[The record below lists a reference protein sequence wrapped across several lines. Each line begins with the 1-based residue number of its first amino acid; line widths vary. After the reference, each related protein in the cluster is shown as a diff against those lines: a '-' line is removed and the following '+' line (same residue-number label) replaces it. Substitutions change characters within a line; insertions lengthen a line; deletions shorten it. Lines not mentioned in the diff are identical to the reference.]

1 MLFSIYCF
9 FLVGAQSPA
18 ATATEL
24 GAAFWPRIILFLM
37 IILLGVNIKNNLS
50 NKKTEKDSVEKLDL
64 IKFFQSKLFVGMLII
79 LAMALVYPK
88 IGFIPVCL
96 LFLVSY
102 GYLLGEKNIGK
113 LFIISLI
120 ITIILYIVFQAGLNI
135 RLERGVGPFRNF
147 ALSLENIIL
156 SAKRGLR

>member
-1 MLFSIYCF
+1 MLFSLYCF

-50 NKKTEKDSVEKLDL
+50 KKKSEKDSEEKFN
-64 IKFFQSKLFVGMLII
+64 IMSFFKSKLLVGMLII
-79 LAMALVYPK
+79 IAMALVYPK

-96 LFLVSY
+96 VFLISY

-120 ITIILYIVFQAGLNI
+120 ITIVLYIVFQGGLNI
-135 RLERGVGPFRNF
+135 RLERGVGQFRRF